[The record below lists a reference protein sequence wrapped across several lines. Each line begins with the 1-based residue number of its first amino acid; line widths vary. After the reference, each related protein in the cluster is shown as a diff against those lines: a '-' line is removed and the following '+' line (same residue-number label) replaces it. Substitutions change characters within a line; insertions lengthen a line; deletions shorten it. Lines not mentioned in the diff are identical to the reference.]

1 MADKETNH
9 ERWSEVTRAG
19 DSDPPPLSS
28 PHTMETE
35 IKGS

>member
-9 ERWSEVTRAG
+9 ERWSEVTSPG